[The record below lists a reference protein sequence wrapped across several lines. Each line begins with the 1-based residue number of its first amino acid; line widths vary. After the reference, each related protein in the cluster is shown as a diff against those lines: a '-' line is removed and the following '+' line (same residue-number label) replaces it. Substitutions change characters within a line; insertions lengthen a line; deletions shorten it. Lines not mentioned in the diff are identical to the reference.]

1 LVRRISIFILF
12 CWGVFLS
19 VFFAGILSSSF
30 KGLTGRNKPAV
41 SVSATGR
48 SSHSDQS
55 TALVASQADLLL
67 PSRPLYPFSIIP
79 GGVENAQ
86 ELKNALA
93 HDAVAE
99 SHYAGF
105 NVAKA
110 HVIRMD
116 RDRAMYVSYRM
127 GDRVFWTS
135 KMLRIPKGE
144 SVITDGEHMARTRCG
159 NLLSATPILPISPR
173 GPSLE
178 AMEALPPPEIFAELQ
193 PLSFPP
199 VDIPPPPPI
208 PATPATPPAPPSGP
222 PGFPIIPPPYFPIT
236 GGGGFPS
243 HPVVPPV
250 GTPEPGEFSLLAIG
264 VCAVLTAGW
273 FAAIRKKRK
282 A

>member
-127 GDRVFWTS
+127 GDRVFWTRTYGQDP
-135 KMLRIPKGE
+135 LRKSALRDADSPHFAPWAIARGDG
-144 SVITDGEHMARTRCG
+144 SIAAARDFRRASAAVISTSRYSPAASNTSNSGDPAGTTFGPSGFSDH
-159 NLLSATPILPISPR
+159 SATVFSNHR
-173 GPSLE
+173 GRW
-178 AMEALPPPEIFAELQ
+178 
-193 PLSFPP
+193 
-199 VDIPPPPPI
+199 
-208 PATPATPPAPPSGP
+208 
-222 PGFPIIPPPYFPIT
+222 
-236 GGGGFPS
+236 
-243 HPVVPPV
+243 
-250 GTPEPGEFSLLAIG
+250 FSLASG
-264 VCAVLTAGW
+264 RTPGRDTGAW
-273 FAAIRKKRK
+273 
-282 A
+282 